1 MAVDDER
8 LIRRIKSGDTNA
20 LDELIQKY
28 YNDIY
33 TYCYRKLGNQQNAQD
48 VAQEVFLHFCRDFDT
63 YTQMGKCKNYLYVIA
78 HNLCINAVQK
88 KVPIPLEDVEK
99 EGSFGIDIPAERFE
113 TADSVQTALNKLPQ
127 AQKEVILLRFY
138 HDLKL
143 QEIAQIMNSRLS
155 VTKYRLGQGL
165 KTLSKL
171 LSKEDWL

>member
-1 MAVDDER
+1 MDDEK
-8 LIRRIKSGDTNA
+8 LIWRIKSGDPDA
-20 LDELIQKY
+20 LDVLIQKY

-33 TYCYRKLGNQQNAQD
+33 TYCYRRLENQQDAQD
-48 VAQEVFLHFCRDFDT
+48 IAQEVFLHFCRDFDA
-63 YTQMGKCKNYLYVIA
+63 YTQRGKCKNYLYVIA
-78 HNLCINAVQK
+78 HNLCINTMRQK
-88 KVPIPLEDVEK
+88 TPIPLEDIESEDSSDVK
-99 EGSFGIDIPAERFE
+99 IPAERFE
-113 TADSVQTALNKLPQ
+113 ATDSVQAALNQLPQ

-143 QEIAQIMNSRLS
+143 REIAQIMNSRLS

>member
-1 MAVDDER
+1 MDDER
-8 LIRRIKSGDTNA
+8 LIKRIKSGDTDA

-33 TYCYRKLGNQQNAQD
+33 TYCYRRLGKQQDAQD
-48 VAQEVFLHFCRDFDT
+48 ITQEVFLHFCRDFDT
-63 YTQMGKCKNYLYVIA
+63 YTQMGKCKNYLYAIA
-78 HNLCINAVQK
+78 HNLCINTAQK
-88 KVPIPLEDVEK
+88 KIPIPLEAVEK
-99 EGSFGIDIPAERFE
+99 KGSSGKDNPAVRLE
-113 TADSVQTALNKLPQ
+113 AIDSVQAALNELPQ